1 MKKVFL
7 IVFIVWVI
15 SLVAGIDLNEGLIA
29 YYPFDG
35 DLKDKT
41 GNFGEAYLVGN
52 RINVPALGNPKFV
65 EGVVG
70 QALVFDG
77 KKGVVLGDDI
87 ITDYDYSVSFWLKIE
102 AFTQHTTT
110 FFGCY
115 IDEENYFYWLS
126 FVPYGWNNGTL
137 LWARNDRKDIWFDGI
152 PPFNLEKNKWYHV
165 VITVDKG
172 KARLFINGEEV
183 PLKIQING
191 QPNPNGL
198 VPDVFSVGPGGVFAL
213 GVNFWDPPFKGMIDE
228 LRIYDIPLSAD
239 VVKNLYHREN
249 KQ

>member
-1 MKKVFL
+1 MKKPFL
-7 IVFIVWVI
+7 IVLTIWVL
-15 SLVAGIDLNEGLIA
+15 SLGAAIDLNKGLIA

-35 DLKDKT
+35 DLKDRT
-41 GNFGEAYLVGN
+41 ENFEEGYLVGN
-52 RINVPALGNPKFV
+52 RINVPALGNPKFD

-77 KKGVVLGDDI
+77 KKGVVLGNDL

-152 PPFNLEKNKWYHV
+152 PPFNLEKDKWYHV
-165 VITVDKG
+165 VIVVDKG
-172 KARLFINGEEV
+172 KARLFIDGKEV

-191 QPNPNGL
+191 QPNPDGL
-198 VPDVFSVGPGGVFAL
+198 VPDVFSVGPGGVFSL
-213 GVNFWDPPFKGMIDE
+213 GVNFWDPPFKGMMDE
-228 LRIYDIPLSAD
+228 LRIYDRPLT
-239 VVKNLYHREN
+239 VEEVKALYEQG
-249 KQ
+249 K